1 MAVTRST
8 VDIQDAELN
17 QVLRDV
23 REALGERGMRSL
35 LKGVG
40 EDLVTSTKQRF
51 GSSTAPDGSRWLAN
65 ARSTIERFV
74 NDGKYYTKA
83 GQLNSKGV
91 AKVTGKRPLVGHT
104 RMLATQIFYQV
115 ESGTLVI
122 GSPMPYARVQQEGA
136 KQGEF
141 GRVVASNI
149 QRFRQF
155 DEKDFRRYAGTK
167 KGHPLPWGDIPA
179 RPFLGIST
187 ADREAILDVIE
198 RRLSEV
204 GK

>member
-8 VDIQDAELN
+8 VDIEDAELRKALKGA
-17 QVLRDV
+17 QD
-23 REALGERGMRSL
+23 ALGEQGMREL
-35 LKGVG
+35 LKGIG
-40 EDLVTSTKQRF
+40 EGLMASTKLRF
-51 GSSTAPDGSRWLAN
+51 SSSTAPDGSRWLAN
-65 ARSTIERFV
+65 ARSTIEQFV
-74 NDGKYYTKA
+74 NKGKYYSKA
-83 GQLNSKGV
+83 GKLNSKGV
-91 AKVTGKRPLVGHT
+91 AKVSGKRPLVGHT
-104 RMLATQIFYQV
+104 GELAGNITYQV

>member
-8 VDIQDAELN
+8 VDIEDAELRKALKGA
-17 QVLRDV
+17 QD
-23 REALGERGMRSL
+23 ALGEQGMREL
-35 LKGVG
+35 LKGIG
-40 EDLVTSTKQRF
+40 EGLMASTKLRF
-51 GSSTAPDGSRWLAN
+51 SSSTAPDGSRWLAN

-74 NDGKYYTKA
+74 NEGKYYSKA
-83 GQLNSKGV
+83 GKLNSKGV
-91 AKVTGKRPLVGHT
+91 AKVAGKRPLVGHT
-104 RMLATQIFYQV
+104 GKLAENIAYQV

-149 QRFRQF
+149 KRFRQF

-198 RRLSEV
+198 RRLSEM
-204 GK
+204 